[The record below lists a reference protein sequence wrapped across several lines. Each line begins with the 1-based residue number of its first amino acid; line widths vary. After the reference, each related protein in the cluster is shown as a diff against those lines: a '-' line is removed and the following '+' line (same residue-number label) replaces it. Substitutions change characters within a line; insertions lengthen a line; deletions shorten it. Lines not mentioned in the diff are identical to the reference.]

1 MVYLRALEFSGPG
14 KVYLWRYLWPLEVC
28 LWRCVPGRGLSMA
41 FIALVE
47 VIYGPGRGLALEEV
61 IYGLIC
67 GALEE
72 VCQWP
77 FQAARA
83 QLQRRQREGN
93 RTGLTPCVSMNK
105 GTGALL
111 LNEKDI
117 QACSR

>member
-1 MVYLRALEFSGPG
+1 M
-14 KVYLWRYLWPLEVC
+14 
-28 LWRCVPGRGLSMA
+28 
-41 FIALVE
+41 
-47 VIYGPGRGLALEEV
+47 ALEEV
-61 IYGLIC
+61 IYGLICGPIC

-77 FQAARA
+77 FQSAK
-83 QLQRRQREGN
+83 RQREGN
-93 RTGLTPCVSMNK
+93 RTGLTPCVSMYK